1 MKLISEECLT
11 SFYNAIYNQLAVT
24 KDGKVIGTRTIPI
37 ISDKRLDLSEELE
50 DLFDE
55 DQIKLRD
62 NQMLLKGLLE
72 YLKTP
77 APMYGRTYAI
87 TSIQGVKGGLYL
99 VGLPKMD
106 RAFELDIDKTKEI
119 ISDLVS
125 KMRSVN
131 VQLVCHSLGLP
142 LDDKNI
148 KLAFK
153 AGQFSNFKMN
163 GDNIESV

>member
-1 MKLISEECLT
+1 M
-11 SFYNAIYNQLAVT
+11 N
-24 KDGKVIGTRTIPI
+24 G
-37 ISDKRLDLSEELE
+37 

-55 DQIKLRD
+55 DNVKLRD

-77 APMYGRTYAI
+77 APAHGRMYSI

-106 RAFELDIDKTKEI
+106 QAYNLDVARTKEI
-119 ISDLVS
+119 ISNLIS
-125 KMRSVN
+125 KMKSVN

-142 LDDKNI
+142 LDDKNV

-153 AGQFSNFKMN
+153 AGEFSGFKIN
-163 GDNIESV
+163 GDNIEAS